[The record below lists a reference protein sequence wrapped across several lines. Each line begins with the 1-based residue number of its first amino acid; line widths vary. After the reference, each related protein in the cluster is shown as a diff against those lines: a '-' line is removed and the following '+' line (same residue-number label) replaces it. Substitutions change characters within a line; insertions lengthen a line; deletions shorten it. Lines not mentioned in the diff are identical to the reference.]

1 MAKRP
6 PRGFEAYAQPL
17 LPRSRFLIRVVRHGG
32 MAGLFLLF
40 SLMAGMLGYHAFGH
54 MSWMDAFL
62 NASMILT
69 GMGPVNPMTTPAAK
83 LFAGCYALFSGL
95 AFLSSA
101 GILFAPIV
109 HRAMHRFHMG
119 G

>member
-1 MAKRP
+1 LDKQPQR
-6 PRGFEAYAQPL
+6 RFEPFTQPL
-17 LPRSRFLIRVVRHGG
+17 LPRSRFLLRLVRHGG
-32 MAGLFLLF
+32 IASVFLLF
-40 SLMAGMLGYHAFGH
+40 SLFAGMIGYRALGN

-69 GMGPVNPMTTPAAK
+69 GMGPVTPMTTSGAK
-83 LFAGCYALFSGL
+83 LFSGCYALFSGL

-119 G
+119 E